1 MAFCGLG
8 LLGADIAR
16 SKQNALV
23 SEIVIL
29 FKDAAMNEAS
39 EVQTVFAN
47 LSLQDLDESSS
58 DDSNI
63 PEMTLDLPLIAIEST
78 PFKSPSTVNNSMTL
92 SQSPTPPQWSPIS
105 LSATTPEV
113 PSPGHPIQQSTPQGA
128 EDVATQEPSP
138 ALQLQLQT
146 TPAQLQSSF
155 SHQHISHN
163 FFSWKGFKIVGDN
176 LDKTVRPRR
185 QRFDERTKSL
195 HYFNTMAILDR
206 VDMSKFSDER
216 SAFSHSSFSLES
228 LLPQPEDLAE
238 ITANF
243 GVLIGRV
250 LVKHVPALKCL
261 NSVVK
266 QHIEHQY
273 YKEMSSK
280 STVVSHSTDA
290 QLVCVYCCP
299 FIL

>member
-1 MAFCGLG
+1 MV
-8 LLGADIAR
+8 
-16 SKQNALV
+16 KHNAV
-23 SEIVIL
+23 VTVHVIL
-29 FKDAAMNEAS
+29 LKDAAMNEAS
-39 EVQTVFAN
+39 EVQTVLAN

-58 DDSNI
+58 DDSNA
-63 PEMTLDLPLIAIEST
+63 PGMTPDLPLIAMEST

-92 SQSPTPPQWSPIS
+92 SKSPISQQWSPIS
-105 LSATTPEV
+105 LPATTPEV
-113 PSPGHPIQQSTPQGA
+113 SSPGHPIQQSTPQGA
-128 EDVATQEPSP
+128 KDVSTQEPSP
-138 ALQLQLQT
+138 SLQLQLQ
-146 TPAQLQSSF
+146 AQFQSSY
-155 SHQHISHN
+155 SHQHTSHHPS
-163 FFSWKGFKIVGDN
+163 SWKGFKVVGDN

-195 HYFNTMAILDR
+195 HYFNSMAILDR
-206 VDMSKFSDER
+206 VDMSKLSDER
-216 SAFSHSSFSLES
+216 SAFNYSSFSLES

-243 GVLIGRV
+243 RVLIGRV

-280 STVVSHSTDA
+280 STVVSH
-290 QLVCVYCCP
+290 
-299 FIL
+299 